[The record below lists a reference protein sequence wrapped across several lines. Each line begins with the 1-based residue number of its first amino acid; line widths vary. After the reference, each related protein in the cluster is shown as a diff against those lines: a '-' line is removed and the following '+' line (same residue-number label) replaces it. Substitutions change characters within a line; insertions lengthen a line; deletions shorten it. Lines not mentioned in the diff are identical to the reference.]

1 MNMPSSA
8 MPESSLVSEVHASAP
23 GAVTR
28 PMYWSMRRELWEN
41 RWLYLAPLGVAAL
54 FLLGFLISMTTLPHR
69 MRALSSLDP
78 AQQRAAIEKPY
89 EVAAGLIMG
98 AAFLVGLFYCLE
110 ALHGERRDRSIL
122 FWKSLPV
129 SDRTSVLAKAAIVFF
144 LQPFTWAVTVATYL
158 IMLLLSTIALSAAGM
173 SVTPL
178 WTLVAFVPRSMMLG
192 YHLLSVHALWYAPIY
207 AWLLLVSAWARR
219 APFLWAL
226 LPPLAIAIA
235 EKIAFNTSHF
245 SGMIQYRLTGPQQ
258 FSFNVPDMLAMDPMM
273 YLDPARFLSTPGLWT
288 GLALAAVFLAA
299 AVRVRRLR
307 GPI

>member
-1 MNMPSSA
+1 MT
-8 MPESSLVSEVHASAP
+8 ESSLEGAP
-23 GAVTR
+23 FAPRPLAATR
-28 PMYWSMRRELWEN
+28 PMYWSIRRELWEN

-54 FLLGFLISMTTLPHR
+54 FLLGFLISMTTLPDR
-69 MRALSSLDP
+69 MRSLSSLDP
-78 AQQRAAIEKPY
+78 VKQRAVIEKPY

-129 SDRTSVLAKAAIVFF
+129 SDRTTVLAKAATVFA
-144 LQPFTWAVTVATYL
+144 LQPFTWAVTVVTYL
-158 IMLLLSTIALSAAGM
+158 IMLLLSTIVLAGAGM
-173 SVTPL
+173 SIAPL
-178 WTLVAFVPRSMMLG
+178 WTQVAFFPRAMMLG
-192 YHLLSVHALWYAPIY
+192 YHLLSVHTLWYAPIY

-219 APFLWAL
+219 APFLWAV
-226 LPPLAIAIA
+226 LPPLAIGIA

-245 SGMIQYRLTGPQQ
+245 ASMVQYRVAGPQQ

-273 YLDPARFLSTPGLWT
+273 YLDAARFLSTPGLWT

>member
-1 MNMPSSA
+1 MPQSSLEHQPLAPSS
-8 MPESSLVSEVHASAP
+8 L
-23 GAVTR
+23 AVTR
-28 PMYWSMRRELWEN
+28 PLYWSIQRELWEN

-69 MRALSSLDP
+69 MRTLSSLD
-78 AQQRAAIEKPY
+78 AVKQRAVIEKPY

-110 ALHGERRDRSIL
+110 ALHSERRDRSIL

-129 SDRTSVLAKAAIVFF
+129 SDRTTVLAKAATVFA
-144 LQPFTWAVTVATYL
+144 LQPFTWAVTVVTYL
-158 IMLLLSTIALSAAGM
+158 IMLLLSTMVLAGAGM

-178 WTLVAFVPRSMMLG
+178 WTQVAFFPRSMMLG
-192 YHLLSVHALWYAPIY
+192 YHLLSVHALWYAPVY

-219 APFLWAL
+219 APFLWAV
-226 LPPLAIAIA
+226 LPPLAIGIA

-245 SGMIQYRLTGPQQ
+245 AAVIQYRLAGPQH

-273 YLDPARFLSTPGLWT
+273 YLDPGSFLSTPGLWT
-288 GLALAAVFLAA
+288 GLLFAAVCLAV